1 MRRETA
7 FSRLLTEVFPVFLG
21 RWLFGLKTPFWLWY
35 WRGWKLAALRG
46 NHDRFGG

>member
-21 RWLFGLKTPFWLWY
+21 PLAVRAEDAFWAVVLAGLETGGNA
-35 WRGWKLAALRG
+35 RGP
-46 NHDRFGG
+46 